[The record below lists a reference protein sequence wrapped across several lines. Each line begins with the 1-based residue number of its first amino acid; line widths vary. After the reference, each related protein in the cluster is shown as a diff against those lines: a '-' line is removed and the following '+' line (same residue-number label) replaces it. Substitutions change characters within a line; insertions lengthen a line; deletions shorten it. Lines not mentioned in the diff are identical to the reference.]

1 VYNLN
6 IDEYDIL
13 LDLLGYKNPKVDVS
27 YETFI
32 RLNDKIN
39 SLVSEIDLSSVEGSF
54 ELILWNDNVNVLDN
68 VRFAINDIC
77 GIENTEA
84 YKITTDAHLK
94 GRSVIKKGKLDELMR
109 LHKRMSAI
117 GIITTIK

>member
-1 VYNLN
+1 MTI
-6 IDEYDIL
+6 IDEYDVL
-13 LDLLGYKNPKVDVS
+13 LDLLGYKNPTLKVTYDI
-27 YETFI
+27 FI
-32 RLNDKIN
+32 DFIIKIN
-39 SLVSEIDLSSVEGSF
+39 SLISELDLSSVEGSF

-77 GIENTEA
+77 GIENSEA
-84 YKITTDAHLK
+84 YKITIDAHLK